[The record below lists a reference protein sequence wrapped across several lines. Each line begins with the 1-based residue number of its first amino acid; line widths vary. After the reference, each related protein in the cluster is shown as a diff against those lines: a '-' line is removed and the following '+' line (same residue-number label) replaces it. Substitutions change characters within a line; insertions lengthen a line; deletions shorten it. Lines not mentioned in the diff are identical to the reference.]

1 MKIDIKSRIVFFILF
16 FLLVSCNSI
25 YRSTDN
31 VDMPARWPDILR
43 EVSRGLKLGDERM
56 AVIEQIDSVY
66 RLVEDSAND
75 ADILKGPICRMK
87 DNIEFA
93 LDNDT
98 SFEFF
103 FMMQATARNF
113 LGLLMYDERILHC
126 SCAIDLSMSGLT
138 WITYSDE
145 EEDNMCFAIYAN
157 SWESFGK
164 YALLRLHKSDGDPSL
179 SISLFIQNSIDNR
192 LDDVI
197 ITAYDINN
205 NAIGELYEKDL
216 DVDTSGMEVGI
227 KILSLPQD
235 VMIDWLLHS
244 SAITI
249 SYNTSVNFCSL
260 NGFPHSMFSRQ
271 VNECPRIAS
280 VLKEMGMQD

>member
-25 YRSTDN
+25 YRNTDN

-244 SAITI
+244 SAMTI

>member
-1 MKIDIKSRIVFFILF
+1 M
-16 FLLVSCNSI
+16 
-25 YRSTDN
+25 
-31 VDMPARWPDILR
+31 W
-43 EVSRGLKLGDERM
+43 
-56 AVIEQIDSVY
+56 
-66 RLVEDSAND
+66 
-75 ADILKGPICRMK
+75 
-87 DNIEFA
+87 
-93 LDNDT
+93 
-98 SFEFF
+98 
-103 FMMQATARNF
+103 
-113 LGLLMYDERILHC
+113 
-126 SCAIDLSMSGLT
+126 
-138 WITYSDE
+138 
-145 EEDNMCFAIYAN
+145 FAIYAN

-164 YALLRLHKSDGDPSL
+164 YALLKLHKSDGDPSL

-244 SAITI
+244 SAMTI

>member
-244 SAITI
+244 SAMTI